1 MPTRQFDVQVDDG
14 AAVTVLRA
22 AIAQELSKETNQLV
36 LIFGGKILKD
46 EDTLTQHAI
55 KDGHSV
61 HLVVKNKKEVFL
73 IQFLNALFNLTS
85 QRRQKTSQLR
95 RQPTQQRHRQHQ
107 PAPPVPPRRQP
118 Q

>member
-1 MPTRQFDVQVDDG
+1 MGVLVMISLKIKTPTRQFDVQVDDG

-61 HLVVKNKKEVFL
+61 HLVVKNKKEEAKEESSSA
-73 IQFLNALFNLTS
+73 NAAAPSATPTS
-85 QRRQKTSQLR
+85 T
-95 RQPTQQRHRQHQ
+95 
-107 PAPPVPPRRQP
+107 A
-118 Q
+118 